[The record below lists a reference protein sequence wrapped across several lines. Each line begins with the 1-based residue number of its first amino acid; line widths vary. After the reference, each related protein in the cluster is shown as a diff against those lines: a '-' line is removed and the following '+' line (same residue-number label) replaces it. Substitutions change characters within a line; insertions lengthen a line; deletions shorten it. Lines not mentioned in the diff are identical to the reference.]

1 MSTTATAVDPQTVAP
16 MPFFRRLVGI
26 FTAPRPVF
34 ENLRVHPA
42 ILGMLLLNLVCFLG
56 SYVAIAPI
64 ITRVQ
69 IEKAQEAIDKN
80 ENIPAEKKEEI
91 MDRQREMMGSP
102 AMKVIIPVTG
112 ALFTVGMAFFW
123 ALIVMVGTNF
133 MLGGQI
139 RYKQA
144 LATALHVSPIMMLLG
159 GLVKTPLIMAT
170 KNLYAP
176 TSLAL
181 LLPEA
186 DPQSPLFVALNTVDI
201 FVIWSLVVLTIGIS
215 AISGFTTAKSRAVT
229 IMVFVVALLFSVGGA
244 AIGKAMSGG

>member
-1 MSTTATAVDPQTVAP
+1 M
-16 MPFFRRLVGI
+16 
-26 FTAPRPVF
+26 
-34 ENLRVHPA
+34 
-42 ILGMLLLNLVCFLG
+42 
-56 SYVAIAPI
+56 
-64 ITRVQ
+64 
-69 IEKAQEAIDKN
+69 
-80 ENIPAEKKEEI
+80 
-91 MDRQREMMGSP
+91 
-102 AMKVIIPVTG
+102 
-112 ALFTVGMAFFW
+112 
-123 ALIVMVGTNF
+123 
-133 MLGGQI
+133 
-139 RYKQA
+139 
-144 LATALHVSPIMMLLG
+144 HVSPIMMLLG